1 MSSESKA
8 ASNNQNPCKC
18 TTDKALKHKDF
29 SHKDARGTQ
38 EHTFTDN
45 RKVICIKHQLGN
57 SGVARILR
65 MPGHSM
71 GTPRRVTQATP
82 LSVLGCGLRD

>member
-8 ASNNQNPCKC
+8 ARNNQNPCTC
-18 TTDKALKHKDF
+18 TTDKALKHKEF

-45 RKVICIKHQLGN
+45 RKVICIKHRLGN
-57 SGVARILR
+57 DKAVLRSCVPPLAFSGLADASVFAER
-65 MPGHSM
+65 M
-71 GTPRRVTQATP
+71 
-82 LSVLGCGLRD
+82 